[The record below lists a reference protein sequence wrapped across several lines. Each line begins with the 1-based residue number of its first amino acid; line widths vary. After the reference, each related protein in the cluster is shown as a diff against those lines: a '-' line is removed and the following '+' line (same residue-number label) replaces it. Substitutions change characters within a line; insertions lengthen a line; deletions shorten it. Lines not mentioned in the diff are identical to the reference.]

1 MHKNEFIPTVNRAF
15 GSGGMFCTL
24 TDVELTNY
32 LMTKV
37 MAFMKEPQHRI
48 LTAVGHVGQ
57 QEGSPS
63 VFILSAEVIPQLNLI
78 YTLK

>member
-1 MHKNEFIPTVNRAF
+1 
-15 GSGGMFCTL
+15 
-24 TDVELTNY
+24 
-32 LMTKV
+32 MTEV

-78 YTLK
+78 CTLK